1 MTDEDTMIEV
11 FVAIRRDGVVVS
23 TIKYGDEVEFNV
35 SDLLIVGALE
45 IITQSLRMERMKRL
59 EVK

>member
-11 FVAIRRDGVVVS
+11 FGAIRRDGVVVS
-23 TIKYGDEVEFNV
+23 TIKCVDEVEFNV

>member
-45 IITQSLRMERMKRL
+45 IITQTLRMERMKRL